1 MKYGELNLG
10 QVEAEA
16 IVNKLGSMD
25 GARRFLSGESVV
37 KMVEYVI
44 NCDVDPFVS
53 NGWKAESHTKGG
65 QFAFDPAKIKF
76 YLSPNQLDG
85 KRIEGNKL
93 RKELANEPV
102 LNANVLDYL
111 LKNSHL
117 IPEDWKKDERG
128 NTRYIF
134 FWGTIYRY
142 SYGFLFVRCL
152 CWWHDGSWRWDL
164 HWLDYDW
171 IDYHPAAVLAS

>member
-10 QVEAEA
+10 QVEA
-16 IVNKLGSMD
+16 IVNKLGGME
-25 GARRFLSGESVV
+25 GVQRFLSGESVV
-37 KMVEYVI
+37 KMVGHII
-44 NCDVDPFVS
+44 NCDANPFTPS
-53 NGWKAESHTKGG
+53 GWKVELHTKGG
-65 QFAFDPAKIKF
+65 QLAFDPTKIKL
-76 YLSPNQLDG
+76 YLSPNQQNG

-111 LKNSHL
+111 LAHPEL

-134 FWGTIYRY
+134 FWETIYRY
-142 SYGFLFVRCL
+142 SRGHLCVRFLYLSGGAWGWRGNWLGF
-152 CWWHDGSWRWDL
+152 
-164 HWLDYDW
+164 DW
-171 IDYHPAAVLAS
+171 SDFDPAAVLAS